1 MFVWKKHK
9 VCNLQ
14 ILQTDYLENIL
25 KKEKIKIHV
34 LLENNQTASMSCQKK
49 KYRQNYLS
57 LNIIK
62 CLIYEIELKLWI

>member
-14 ILQTDYLENIL
+14 ILQTDTCEKIL

-34 LLENNQTASMSCQKK
+34 LLENN
-49 KYRQNYLS
+49 
-57 LNIIK
+57 
-62 CLIYEIELKLWI
+62 